1 MEATYRQTRGIE
13 KVLNNRIIRK
23 FNQHNPIKAQ
33 KIKVSYLGVK
43 FSLNYFLTP

>member
-1 MEATYRQTRGIE
+1 MEAKYRRIKGIE
-13 KVLNNRIIRK
+13 RGLNDRPIRK